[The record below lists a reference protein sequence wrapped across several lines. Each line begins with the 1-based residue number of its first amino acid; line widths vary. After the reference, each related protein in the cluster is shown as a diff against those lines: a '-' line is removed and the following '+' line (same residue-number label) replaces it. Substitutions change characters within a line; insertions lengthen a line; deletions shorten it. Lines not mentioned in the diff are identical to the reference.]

1 MTISDTK
8 RQELEARGTT
18 GSSLLATTALVA
30 AFTLAQYTE
39 SPIYENPP
47 SLIRLSGTEGT
58 VTKSHSL
65 EISEIDILKQIN
77 RIHDNLL
84 KNQVEL
90 DYDSKHALYS
100 NLWDL
105 YSA

>member
-30 AFTLAQYTE
+30 ALTLAQYTE
-39 SPIYENPP
+39 SHIYENPP

-84 KNQVEL
+84 ANQVEL

-100 NLWDL
+100 NLWNL
-105 YSA
+105 YST